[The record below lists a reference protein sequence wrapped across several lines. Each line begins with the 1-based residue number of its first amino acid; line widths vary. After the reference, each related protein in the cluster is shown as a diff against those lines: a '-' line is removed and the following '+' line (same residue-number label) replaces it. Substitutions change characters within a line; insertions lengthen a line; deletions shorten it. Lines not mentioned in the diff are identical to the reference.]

1 MSQNRL
7 GSINKRN
14 ECMINDYIGG
24 MTDVEIAKKYKKS
37 INTVKP
43 ILKQAGVYRYE
54 VHKWTEQEIKILKNN
69 YASMPW
75 EELFLLLPNITKE
88 DLISKASDLKIK
100 RECYYW
106 TEKEIEIL
114 KNGYAEGKSVKEI
127 EKMLNHKHSESAIL
141 GKARK
146 MKFKKRSFWT
156 DAEIDILRQ
165 NYSVKPMDEI
175 CALLP
180 GRTKN
185 SIQGMAKK
193 YNLLSMYYLSNP
205 YTEDEEQFIRKN
217 YLYMTDKEISECI
230 GRTERSVK
238 AKRENMNLSK
248 TNNIPLTDMR
258 HIKLKSFIRKHNYQW
273 RKESVKNCNSKCVIT
288 GNDFTDVHHIYSFDL
303 IFNEFLENEG
313 LKEECFDN
321 YSEEQL
327 KALANKFYEVQMQ
340 YPLGVCLTKQLHIKF
355 HSIYGYGQNTT
366 SQFQEFVNRISLGEI
381 KVA

>member
-54 VHKWTEQEIKILKNN
+54 VHKWTEQEIEILKSN

-114 KNGYAEGKSVKEI
+114 KNEYAEGKSAKEI

-146 MKFKKRSFWT
+146 MKFKKRRFWT
-156 DAEIDILRQ
+156 DDEIDILRQ

-303 IFNEFLENEG
+303 IFDEFLENEG